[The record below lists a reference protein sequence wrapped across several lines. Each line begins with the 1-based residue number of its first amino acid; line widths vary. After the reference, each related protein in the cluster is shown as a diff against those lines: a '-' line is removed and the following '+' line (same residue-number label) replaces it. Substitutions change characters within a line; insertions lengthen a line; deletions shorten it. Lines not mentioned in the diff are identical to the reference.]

1 MSTQTF
7 NLAVQNESLWTE
19 LSELKKAFSLS
30 HTSNLSWPEHTSFS
44 PLVTRTN
51 PFFSF
56 SFYFICRARPWV
68 IPLTHSCMWIS
79 LSVTIFRTASLS
91 TTCRHT
97 HRQTHIYTQVA
108 AKNMHKWASGEGR
121 KTSNLLI
128 WLTAAQQRGL
138 VLLHRVIRLSL
149 SRLLLHLCLR
159 MNSCSKAG
167 DQLIALVTFSPKE
180 SRYSRADLQRTI
192 PVPINPIALKFAA
205 I

>member
-19 LSELKKAFSLS
+19 LSEFKKAFSLS

-51 PFFSF
+51 PFFFPS
-56 SFYFICRARPWV
+56 P
-68 IPLTHSCMWIS
+68 S
-79 LSVTIFRTASLS
+79 LSVEPDPESFPWPIHVCEYHYQPPSLEQPLS
-91 TTCRHT
+91 APHADT

-159 MNSCSKAG
+159 MSSCSKAG

-180 SRYSRADLQRTI
+180 SRYSRANLQRTI